1 MCKGLKSTI
10 TKLRNI
16 SNGLNSKSETAEKRV
31 NELKNKPREREGK
44 KWGQQNLRDLW
55 KSIKSSKKTYVTDK
69 E

>member
-44 KWGQQNLRDLW
+44 K
-55 KSIKSSKKTYVTDK
+55 
-69 E
+69 